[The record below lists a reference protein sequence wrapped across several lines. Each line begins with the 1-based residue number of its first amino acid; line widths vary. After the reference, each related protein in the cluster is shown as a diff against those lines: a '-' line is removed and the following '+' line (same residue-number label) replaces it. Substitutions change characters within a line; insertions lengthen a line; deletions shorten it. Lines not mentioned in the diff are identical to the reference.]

1 MFTYWLLLTGLAFG
15 CLASTNYSLPTV
27 YSTTGEVRSQVVRL
41 DKLAGGQSYSLLFSV
56 SPEALNADARLA
68 VSVVEDGRV
77 LLQKTL
83 HAGDADLYVSFRTA
97 RAGRRELRIAAN
109 GAADRSFLGAR
120 YSLQINR
127 WPESAALKTAPNHTL
142 NQTSNHTWRQ
152 ASLFT
157 LGQTVFASADEVEY
171 FPLPA
176 TPRKELAA
184 GAAGEDWYSFKFDS
198 PRPRLVFFQ
207 LELMDRDDLP
217 VDVSLFRETAGKLTE
232 FTEGQDPVAAPHE
245 VQALPGNKFAP
256 RILKEN
262 GVYYVRVR
270 ANHPEYKLRT
280 RLYEA
285 PPYADP
291 REAVRTAVDYI
302 MGAGDSWFANTPR
315 RGGAFDRVSGVHQE
329 TSLCVAC
336 HASHFS
342 QRAQLYA
349 VANGYPVVQR
359 QQLQFLEERFYNNP
373 RPFYGF
379 EPEGAV
385 WARVISAPAN
395 VLSRMSVLTSLF
407 EQNVSG
413 ESRPA
418 YHQRISKYLDL
429 YYAGRDKLPPD
440 ETNGNTPLVSTF
452 EVAWYS
458 WKTTGDARL
467 PAMIAQTDTKNMV
480 DLCYQ
485 TLALVDIAQADMDGA
500 KYADLIRRNAQ
511 RILSYQRP
519 DGQWSMRF
527 DPAEPEVEFQTGH
540 ALWALA
546 AAGIPADQPQVEKAI
561 QYLMNR
567 QQPFGG
573 WMDPR
578 QSFENFKTPFR
589 ETQFAVLALSTY
601 YPLKDRAKGWNAGA
615 VTSLSA
621 EPARLLDQL
630 DQVWDRPSDA
640 VVARIEAAAGSND
653 ALIRQAAAE
662 ALGRLALPPSMPLLA
677 KLLGDPSKLVQR
689 TAAWGLRQVY
699 ANHPETDDRLLAAA
713 LASNSARTRWG
724 ATRVFAHHFAT
735 LATRGELVDALE
747 RLASDPVI
755 SVRMQAVRGLWQ
767 SWFWNADAQVRGR
780 IEDTLLAAL
789 ALPQHPWVESN
800 LHAAVYN
807 LADENIRYL
816 YNNWVALLARPE
828 DRDRAIQG
836 RLAVE
841 SQLGRKIAAVL
852 TQGPDAQK
860 KQLLSALADLPL
872 RRGDVYD
879 VTADLSK
886 PAPLVYSRIGNDI
899 EQIAFFGSTADEL
912 SRALLPLWNSS
923 DPEMRGLALKASLI
937 VRETPFAAAER
948 LAGGRGDST
957 KELAR
962 TLDASAGAAE
972 VIKAFHAPPPREAAA
987 VPNSPTAALSPAPR
1001 TTTQPSLDEAFFR
1014 ANIDP
1019 ILQKKGKDGYACVD
1033 CHATHTL
1040 FNARWQT
1047 VMNVVDRKDPEA
1059 SLLLRKPTSTAESE
1073 GVAASKAT
1081 AHGGG
1086 QRWAKDSPEYQ
1097 TILQW
1102 IQGAKVR

>member
-1 MFTYWLLLTGLAFG
+1 
-15 CLASTNYSLPTV
+15 
-27 YSTTGEVRSQVVRL
+27 
-41 DKLAGGQSYSLLFSV
+41 
-56 SPEALNADARLA
+56 
-68 VSVVEDGRV
+68 
-77 LLQKTL
+77 
-83 HAGDADLYVSFRTA
+83 
-97 RAGRRELRIAAN
+97 
-109 GAADRSFLGAR
+109 
-120 YSLQINR
+120 
-127 WPESAALKTAPNHTL
+127 
-142 NQTSNHTWRQ
+142 
-152 ASLFT
+152 
-157 LGQTVFASADEVEY
+157 
-171 FPLPA
+171 
-176 TPRKELAA
+176 
-184 GAAGEDWYSFKFDS
+184 
-198 PRPRLVFFQ
+198 
-207 LELMDRDDLP
+207 
-217 VDVSLFRETAGKLTE
+217 
-232 FTEGQDPVAAPHE
+232 VAAPHE

-262 GVYYVRVR
+262 GIYYVRVR

-280 RLYEA
+280 RLYEV

-291 REAVRTAVDYI
+291 HEAVRTAVDYI

-342 QRAQLYA
+342 QRAQLYS
-349 VANGYPVVQR
+349 VANGYPLVQR

-385 WARVISAPAN
+385 WSRVISAPAN
-395 VLSRMSVLTSLF
+395 VLSRMSVLTNLF
-407 EQNVSG
+407 EQNISG

-418 YHQRISKYLDL
+418 YHERISKYLDL

-467 PAMIAQTDTKNMV
+467 PAMIAQTDTRNMV

-485 TLALVDIAQADMDGA
+485 TLALADIDRVQ
-500 KYADLIRRNAQ
+500 YADQIRKNAE

-546 AAGIPADQPQVEKAI
+546 VAGIPAGQPQVQKAI

-573 WMDPR
+573 WMDPK

-601 YPLKDRAKGWNAGA
+601 YPLKDRAKGWNVDV
-615 VTSLSA
+615 VTSLPA
-621 EPARLLDQL
+621 EPARLLEQL
-630 DQVWDRPSDA
+630 DQVWDRPSEA
-640 VVARIEAAAGSND
+640 VVAQIEAAAESND
-653 ALIRQAAAE
+653 ALIRQAAVE
-662 ALGRLALPPSMPLLA
+662 AMGRLALPSSMPLLT

-699 ANHPETDDRLLAAA
+699 ANHPETGVGPLAAA
-713 LASNSARTRWG
+713 LASENARARWG
-724 ATRVFAHHFAT
+724 AARVFAHHFAT
-735 LATRGELVDALE
+735 LAAHSELVDALQ
-747 RLASDPVI
+747 RLVSDPVV

-767 SWFWNADAQVRGR
+767 AWFWNADPLVRGR
-780 IEDTLLAAL
+780 IEDTLLAAMSR
-789 ALPQHPWVESN
+789 PQHPWVDSN
-800 LHAAVYN
+800 LRAGLYN

-836 RLAVE
+836 RLSVE
-841 SQLGRKIAAVL
+841 SQLGGKIAAVL
-852 TQGPDAQK
+852 TQGPEAQK
-860 KQLLSALADLPL
+860 KQVLSALADLPL

-879 VTADLSK
+879 PAADLSK
-886 PAPLVYSRIGNDI
+886 PAPLIYSRIGNDI
-899 EQIAFFGSTADEL
+899 EQIAFFGRTADGL
-912 SRALLPLWNSS
+912 SQALLPLFDST
-923 DPEMRGLALKASLI
+923 DPEMRRLALKASLI
-937 VRETPFAAAER
+937 VRETPFAAVER
-948 LAGGRGDST
+948 AAGGKGDAT
-957 KELAR
+957 RELAR
-962 TLDASAGAAE
+962 KLDASVGAAD
-972 VIKAFHAPPPREAAA
+972 VVKAFHAPPPREAVPGTARTA
-987 VPNSPTAALSPAPR
+987 VRPGGLPTTEPA
-1001 TTTQPSLDEAFFR
+1001 LDEDYFR

-1040 FNARWQT
+1040 FNAHWQT

-1059 SLLLRKPTSTAESE
+1059 SLLLRKPISTAESE
-1073 GVAASKAT
+1073 GVAASRTT

-1086 QRWAKDSPEYQ
+1086 QRWAKDSPEYE
-1097 TILQW
+1097 TILKW
-1102 IQGAKVR
+1102 IQGAK

>member
-1 MFTYWLLLTGLAFG
+1 MFTFFLLLPGLASACVAAG
-15 CLASTNYSLPTV
+15 TNYSLPAV
-27 YSTTGEVRSQVVRL
+27 YSTTGEVRSPVVRL
-41 DKLAGGQSYSLLFSV
+41 DKLTGGQSYSLLFSL
-56 SPEALNADARLA
+56 SPEAFSGDARLA
-68 VSVVEDGRV
+68 VSVVENGLV

-97 RAGRRELRIAAN
+97 RTGRRELRFAGT
-109 GAADRSFLGAR
+109 GAAGRSFMGAH
-120 YSLQINR
+120 YLLQINR
-127 WPESAALKTAPNHTL
+127 WPESAALKTGPNH
-142 NQTSNHTWRQ
+142 SWRQ
-152 ASLFT
+152 ASPFT
-157 LGQTVFASADEVEY
+157 LGRTVFASADEVGY
-171 FPLPA
+171 FPLPE
-176 TPRKELAA
+176 TPRKELPA
-184 GAAGEDWYSFKFDS
+184 GAAGEDWYSFQFDS
-198 PRPRLVFFQ
+198 PRPRLAFFQ

-217 VDVSLFRETAGKLTE
+217 VDVSLFREAAGKLTE
-232 FTEGQDPVAAPHE
+232 FTDGQDPVAAPHE

-280 RLYEA
+280 RLYEV

-291 REAVRTAVDYI
+291 HEAVRTAVDYI

-336 HASHFS
+336 HTSHFS

-407 EQNVSG
+407 EQNISG
-413 ESRPA
+413 ESRLA
-418 YHQRISKYLDL
+418 YHQRISKYLEL
-429 YYAGRDKLPPD
+429 YYAGRDKLPSD

-458 WKTTGDARL
+458 WKTTGDSRL
-467 PAMIAQTDTKNMV
+467 PAMIAETATKNMV

-485 TLALVDIAQADMDGA
+485 TLALAEIDGA
-500 KYADLIRRNAQ
+500 KYADQIGKNAE

-546 AAGIPADQPQVEKAI
+546 AAGIPADHPQVQKAV

-621 EPARLLDQL
+621 EPARMLEEL
-630 DQVWDRPSDA
+630 DQVWDRPADA
-640 VVARIEAAAGSND
+640 VVAQIEAAAESPTSND

-662 ALGRLALPPSMPLLA
+662 ALGRLALPSSMPLLM

-689 TAAWGLRQVY
+689 TAAWSLRQVY
-699 ANHPETDDRLLAAA
+699 ANHPETGDGPLAAA
-713 LASNSARTRWG
+713 LASDNARTRWG
-724 ATRVFAHHFAT
+724 ATRIFAHHFAT
-735 LATRGELVDALE
+735 LATRGGLVDALQ
-747 RLASDPVI
+747 RLASDPTI
-755 SVRMQAVRGLWQ
+755 AVRMQAVRGLWQ
-767 SWFWNADAQVRGR
+767 AWFWNADPRVRGA
-780 IEDTLLAAL
+780 IEDTLLTAL

-800 LHAAVYN
+800 LRAAVYN

-860 KQLLSALADLPL
+860 KRLLSALADLPL
-872 RRGDVYD
+872 RRGDVYNLN
-879 VTADLSK
+879 ADLSK
-886 PAPLVYSRIGNDI
+886 PAPLVYSRLGNDI

-912 SRALLPLWNSS
+912 ARALLPLFDSS
-923 DPEMRGLALKASLI
+923 DPEMRALAIKASLI

-948 LAGGRGDST
+948 LAGGRGDNT
-957 KELAR
+957 RELAR
-962 TLDASAGAAE
+962 KLDASAGVAD
-972 VIKAFHAPPPREAAA
+972 VIKAFHAPPPNSAAPAA
-987 VPNSPTAALSPAPR
+987 VNPSPRS
-1001 TTTQPSLDEAFFR
+1001 TTQPPLDEAFFR

-1033 CHATHTL
+1033 CHTTHTL

-1047 VMNVVDRKDPEA
+1047 VMNVVDRQDPEA
-1059 SLLLRKPTSTAESE
+1059 SLLLRKPTSSAESE
-1073 GVAASKAT
+1073 GVAASKTT

-1086 QRWAKDSPEYQ
+1086 QRWTKDSPEYE
-1097 TILQW
+1097 TILKW
-1102 IQGAKVR
+1102 IRGAKGQ